1 MPVRYKDEKVQWQ
14 GIMKLKKFCWKRSTA
29 EHYRV
34 ACDCMD
40 SEHDLCVEV
49 EHNKD
54 LDTLQLTFY
63 ANITAADWYGQ
74 DLKFF
79 EKIKWRIKTA
89 MKILTRGE
97 VEQQHDF
104 IFMDEE
110 QIKDLIGI
118 LEEGIEKIHQD
129 KEDYK
134 REKKEEK

>member
-14 GIMKLKKFCWKRSTA
+14 GIMKLKKFCWKRGTT
-29 EHYRV
+29 EYYRV
-34 ACDCMD
+34 ACDCM
-40 SEHDLCVEV
+40 SEEHDVSVAV
-49 EHNKD
+49 EHDKD

-129 KEDYK
+129 KEDYE